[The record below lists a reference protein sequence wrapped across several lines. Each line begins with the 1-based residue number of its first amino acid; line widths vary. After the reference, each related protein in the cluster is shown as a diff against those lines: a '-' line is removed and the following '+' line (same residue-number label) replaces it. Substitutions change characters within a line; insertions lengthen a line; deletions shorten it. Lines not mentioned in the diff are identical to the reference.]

1 MLCDYL
7 TFLGIKIPCLWK
19 SLFREPLVANI
30 LILLFERTGLISIVL
45 NKTLL
50 VPYKAS
56 CLLTQKNA
64 IIYLWFTNAKNFAM

>member
-1 MLCDYL
+1 MLCDYFI
-7 TFLGIKIPCLWK
+7 FLGITIPCLWK
-19 SLFREPLVANI
+19 PLFREPFVADI
-30 LILLFERTGLISIVL
+30 LILLFERNGLISIVL